1 MVLFKIDKEYEP
13 VLKPKPKEESKQ
25 ECTEVENPSQ
35 LKSQSQSQSQPKRHL
50 KYHKYT
56 PEEKRNLIANSASKG
71 QNAEKTSKL
80 EGIGAQ
86 NIRRW
91 TSEFNKD
98 PANFGKDM
106 RKQKSGRKIK
116 YPELDEHIK
125 QWFQNLR
132 QARAPVS
139 TFMMRNE
146 ARKFINDKN
155 ITDINLSKG
164 WQQKIMKRLNVVKR
178 KATHISQKSPLLFEP
193 EIKKFVD
200 LITELRY
207 YVLQSLLIS

>member
-1 MVLFKIDKEYEP
+1 M
-13 VLKPKPKEESKQ
+13 
-25 ECTEVENPSQ
+25 N
-35 LKSQSQSQSQPKRHL
+35 
-50 KYHKYT
+50 
-56 PEEKRNLIANSASKG
+56 
-71 QNAEKTSKL
+71 KL
-80 EGIGAQ
+80 VDADCVFVFWVADWFRLMNNKLGGI
-86 NIRRW
+86 NKLYLLLL
-91 TSEFNKD
+91 KD

-155 ITDINLSKG
+155 ITDINLSRG

-178 KATHISQKSPLLFEP
+178 KATHIAQKSLLLFEP